1 MMHFCLHAL
10 LVHIHKSSFRNLALH
25 TCYIPQSSSQ
35 KEKHSDNSSALFAG
49 PCSPPDAHAACMA
62 FTDVSAMV
70 LEAGARQ
77 KVEYYH
83 GTFKISDLRVNS
95 NSGQNSPYHLKD
107 LREMSENLGDSG
119 GPLVGKDLKDTWY
132 LIGIVSWGDN
142 CGQKNKP
149 GVYTKVT
156 YYRNWIA
163 SKTGL

>member
-70 LEAGARQ
+70 LEAGAREWLIALLLSAP
-77 KVEYYH
+77 KSTNSVSLCASWWWGCDH
-83 GTFKISDLRVNS
+83 LLSPFVLLRGTVL
-95 NSGQNSPYHLKD
+95 
-107 LREMSENLGDSG
+107 
-119 GPLVGKDLKDTWY
+119 
-132 LIGIVSWGDN
+132 
-142 CGQKNKP
+142 
-149 GVYTKVT
+149 
-156 YYRNWIA
+156 
-163 SKTGL
+163 